1 MVVVGGRAGG
11 WSCAC
16 MMTHPIVE
24 RCKVI
29 HLWPRALYNTQQ
41 TGRTGVASTTGS
53 QFDTQVKA
61 PRIKVI
67 LRNVD
72 GWRSSMTGS
81 AGGEDMETPRGKA
94 AGMDEEN
101 GNTQLT
107 LLWQCETQR
116 ALRTW
121 PGQQRSS
128 HQRLDA
134 SSHA

>member
-1 MVVVGGRAGG
+1 M
-11 WSCAC
+11 
-16 MMTHPIVE
+16 H
-24 RCKVI
+24 
-29 HLWPRALYNTQQ
+29 ALYNTQQ

-61 PRIKVI
+61 PRIIVV

-81 AGGEDMETPRGKA
+81 AGGEDMESPRGKA

-107 LLWQCETQR
+107 LLWLSVR
-116 ALRTW
+116 LRGYFA
-121 PGQQRSS
+121 PGQVSSGRVISGWMRLLMPDEDEVRSS
-128 HQRLDA
+128 QDSQHRVHDRRGR
-134 SSHA
+134 SMCT